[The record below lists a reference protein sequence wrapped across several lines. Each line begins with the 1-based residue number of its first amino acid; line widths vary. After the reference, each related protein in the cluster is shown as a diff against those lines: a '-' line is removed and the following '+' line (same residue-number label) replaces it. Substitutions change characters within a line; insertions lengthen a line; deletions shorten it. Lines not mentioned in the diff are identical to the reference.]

1 MNSRNMIR
9 IATLAASAL
18 AFAAANAE
26 IYTWVDEDG
35 VVHYADQPQHQDAQQ
50 SAIES
55 DRTDDAGVERR
66 LAETVALN
74 EAQRERFR
82 ERREGPDPDDLVEQ
96 AKRTVELRR
105 QSCEAARE
113 KLKQFTGARRL
124 YTLDENGAKV
134 YLDEEKTMAARQEVN
149 DKVREYCD

>member
-1 MNSRNMIR
+1 MNSRNTFR
-9 IATLAASAL
+9 IAARAASAL

-35 VVHYADQPQHQDAQQ
+35 VVHYADQPQHEDARE
-50 SAIES
+50 SDIES
-55 DRTDDAGVERR
+55 GRTDDAGVQRR

-74 EAQRERFR
+74 QAQRDAFR
-82 ERREGPDPDDLVEQ
+82 EAREAPDPNDLVEQ

-105 QSCEAARE
+105 QSCEAARQ
-113 KLKQFTGARRL
+113 KLKDFTGARRL
-124 YTLDENGAKV
+124 YTLDEEGAKV
-134 YLDEEKTMAARQEVN
+134 YLDEDQTLAAREEVN